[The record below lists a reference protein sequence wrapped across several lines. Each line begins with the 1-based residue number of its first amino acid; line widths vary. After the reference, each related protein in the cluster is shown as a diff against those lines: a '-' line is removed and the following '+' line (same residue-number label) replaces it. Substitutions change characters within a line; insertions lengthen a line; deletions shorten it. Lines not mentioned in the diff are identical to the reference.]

1 MTTLSDTQSLI
12 LSRAATRPGNLA
24 LPLPEGLVGAAAKMV
39 VGKMISRGWLEE
51 VEANLRRGEPMWRE
65 TGDGH
70 GTTLIATEAGL
81 EAIGI
86 EPLAATAVASA
97 RRAKLKPE
105 PMQTPDGPGTA
116 KPVAIRAGT
125 KQAQII
131 AMLQRPEGASI
142 AEIVEAT
149 GWLAHTVRGS
159 ISGAIKRKLGLPITA
174 EKVEGRGTRYRILA
188 ISPVLQNP

>member
-1 MTTLSDTQSLI
+1 MTTPSDTQSLV
-12 LSRAATRPGNLA
+12 LSRAATRPGNIA

-86 EPLAATAVASA
+86 EPLVASTVA
-97 RRAKLKPE
+97 GLRQSKPRPE
-105 PMQTPDGPGTA
+105 PLQVPDDTV

-131 AMLQRPEGASI
+131 AMLQRPEGATV
-142 AEIVEAT
+142 AEMVEAT
-149 GWLAHTVRGS
+149 GWLAHY
-159 ISGAIKRKLGLPITA
+159 ADA
-174 EKVEGRGTRYRILA
+174 RIM
-188 ISPVLQNP
+188 PK

>member
-1 MTTLSDTQSLI
+1 MTTPSDTQSLI

-39 VGKMISRGWLEE
+39 VGKMIARGWLEE

-86 EPLAATAVASA
+86 EPVVASVVVSA
-97 RRAKLKPE
+97 RRAKPE
-105 PMQTPDGPGTA
+105 LEPVPDDTDAA

-131 AMLQRPEGASI
+131 AMLQRPEGATV
-142 AEIVEAT
+142 AEMVEAT

-159 ISGAIKRKLGLPITA
+159 ISGALKKKLGLPIGA
-174 EKVEGRGTRYRILA
+174 EKVEGRGTVYRID
-188 ISPVLQNP
+188 V

>member
-1 MTTLSDTQSLI
+1 MTTPSDTQSLI

-39 VGKMISRGWLEE
+39 VSKMIARGWLEE
-51 VEANLRRGEPMWRE
+51 AEANLRRGEPMWRE

-86 EPLAATAVASA
+86 EPVVASA
-97 RRAKLKPE
+97 VSSARKARPKPQAE
-105 PMQTPDGPGTA
+105 QPPDDTGTA

-131 AMLQRPEGASI
+131 AMLQRPEGATV
-142 AEIVEAT
+142 AEMVEAT
-149 GWLAHTVRGS
+149 GWLAHTFRGC
-159 ISGAIKRKLGLPITA
+159 ISGALKKKLGLPITA
-174 EKVEGRGTRYRILA
+174 EKVEGRGTVYRL
-188 ISPVLQNP
+188 P

>member
-1 MTTLSDTQSLI
+1 MTTPSDTQSLI

-39 VGKMISRGWLEE
+39 VGKMIARGWLEE

-70 GTTLIATEAGL
+70 GTTLIATEVGL

-86 EPLAATAVASA
+86 EAVVASA
-97 RRAKLKPE
+97 VSSARKAKTKQAAE
-105 PMQTPDGPGTA
+105 QTPDDTNTA
-116 KPVAIRAGT
+116 KTVAIRAGT

-131 AMLQRPEGASI
+131 AMLQRPEGATVV
-142 AEIVEAT
+142 EMVEAS

-159 ISGAIKRKLGLPITA
+159 ISGALKKKLGLPITA
-174 EKVEGRGTRYRILA
+174 EKVEGRGTVYRL
-188 ISPVLQNP
+188 P